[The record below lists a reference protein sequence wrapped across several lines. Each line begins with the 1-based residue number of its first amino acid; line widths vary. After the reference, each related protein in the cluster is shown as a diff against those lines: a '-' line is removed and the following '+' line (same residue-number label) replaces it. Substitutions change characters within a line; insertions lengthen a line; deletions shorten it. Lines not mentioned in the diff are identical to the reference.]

1 MNKITFSLLLIFS
14 TISYSQSWDYF
25 GNAGFSNGISNN
37 LSLGIDLPSGDVW
50 LALQDMGDDGKLSI
64 YSNDYTSNWVN
75 NISGLSSGYAN
86 NIDFDIDL
94 NGNPYYSYID
104 GNGDYIG
111 FGHLHSTLGWR
122 EKNPLNGGSNIGGHS
137 INSITK
143 EDTDCNV
150 FICSYHSSWR
160 IVVYR
165 APYIGNGFSIYNS
178 YGQLEDDNVSQ
189 ISFDIKYNSGL
200 IAYSNLDDGG
210 KIDVLKFNG
219 DTMSVNETYDNISD
233 GLSNYFKLVINPLTL
248 QPYIAY
254 QDIANSG
261 KLTVKKLNGTNWE
274 LVGEQ
279 AFSDGLVNYVDLAFD
294 VNGVPYVAF
303 QDVGLSSK
311 LSVMTFD
318 GTSWSYVGERGV
330 SQASASYCSIKL
342 NSDGEI
348 FVAFKDGSVGNKA
361 SVLRYG
367 FPLSLD
373 ENNIVDYSLFPNP
386 TNNILNVKSQELV
399 DIEIYDSIGNLVLN
413 KNSTKSIDVSK
424 LSNGIYFV
432 NIKSGSKT
440 TTEKFIKN

>member
-1 MNKITFSLLLIFS
+1 MKKITFSLLLIFS
-14 TISYSQSWDYF
+14 TISYSQSWDYL
-25 GNAGFSNGISNN
+25 GNAGFSEDTANYLSLAIDSQSQEVYVAYQDISCDGN
-37 LSLGIDLPSGDVW
+37 LSITKHQEVSNIWGQDVNDNTPLLLCSG
-50 LALQDMGDDGKLSI
+50 
-64 YSNDYTSNWVN
+64 TT
-75 NISGLSSGYAN
+75 GYAN
-86 NIDFDIDL
+86 LVDLNIDDSGEIYL
-94 NGNPYYSYID
+94 TVSD
-104 GNGDYIG
+104 GGYNDNLRLIAS
-111 FGHLHSTLGWR
+111 HPSTNWQNTILSGT
-122 EKNPLNGGSNIGGHS
+122 GGSS
-137 INSITK
+137 INTSIK
-143 EDTDCNV
+143 KDYDNARYFV
-150 FICSYHSSWR
+150 FY
-160 IVVYR
+160 
-165 APYIGNGFSIYNS
+165 NGRVKFRRETVEAVITPEINITS
-178 YGQLEDDNVSQ
+178 L
-189 ISFDIKYNSGL
+189 SFDFKYGTGYV
-200 IAYSNLDDGG
+200 AYSNLSDGG
-210 KIDVLKFNG
+210 MIDIQKV
-219 DTMSVNETYDNISD
+219 DTNDTVETYENISN
-233 GLSNYFKLVINPLTL
+233 GLSNYIDLVINPLTL

-367 FPLSLD
+367 SPLSLD
-373 ENNIVDYSLFPNP
+373 ENNIVDYGLFPNP

-413 KNSTKSIDVSK
+413 KKSTKSINVSK

-432 NIKSGSKT
+432 NIKSGSKI
-440 TTEKFIKN
+440 TTEKFIKK